1 MIGRVINLMKIGN
14 IGLLQIETDAD
25 SAQMV
30 CEDVQN
36 DLCDIDIKL
45 HKESKKRSLTANR
58 YLWQLCQEISK
69 RVDVSYI
76 EVYRDAIQ
84 NAGVFIDATISEK
97 SYDDIKAMW
106 QKNGL
111 GWIVVET
118 ARHDGGVDCNMFKGS
133 SSYDTAEMS
142 KLVDYVVEVAK
153 SYNIQ
158 TLTDRELSLL
168 KEEWR

>member
-1 MIGRVINLMKIGN
+1 MIGKIVDVLKLGSRA
-14 IGLLQIETDAD
+14 IVQIETDTD

-30 CEDVQN
+30 CEDIQG

-45 HKESKKRSLTANR
+45 HKESKKRSMTANR
-58 YLWQLCQEISK
+58 YLWQLCQKIAE
-69 RVDVSYI
+69 RADVFYI
-76 EVYRDAIQ
+76 DVYRDAIQ

-111 GWIVVET
+111 GWLVIET

-133 SSYDTAEMS
+133 SSYNTAEMS

-168 KEEWR
+168 KDEWR